1 MIQSM
6 TGFGSA
12 EKNGCKV
19 EIRSLNSRFLDIYI
33 KAPSFLTQYEMAFRN
48 LLKERFARGKFDVL
62 ISLSENVSADFKV
75 NTGIAGRL
83 YSSFR
88 RLQEELSLPG
98 ELDINMIAGFHSM
111 YLEADISYDAD
122 AVHEVFRQ
130 AMAGLEEM
138 RTKEGESLAAE
149 LLKLVASLDSMN
161 DQIKKVVKG
170 DVISAIRD
178 KFNERLQV
186 LLGEKDFDG
195 NRILQ
200 EAALM
205 AIKLDISEE
214 IARIDSHI
222 SQFREIL
229 DHHDIIGRKLDF
241 IVQEL
246 NREINTITSK
256 SIDYGITSLTVEM
269 KAVAEK
275 IKEQVQNIQ

>member
-1 MIQSM
+1 
-6 TGFGSA
+6 
-12 EKNGCKV
+12 
-19 EIRSLNSRFLDIYI
+19 
-33 KAPSFLTQYEMAFRN
+33 
-48 LLKERFARGKFDVL
+48 
-62 ISLSENVSADFKV
+62 
-75 NTGIAGRL
+75 
-83 YSSFR
+83 
-88 RLQEELSLPG
+88 
-98 ELDINMIAGFHSM
+98 M
-111 YLEADISYDAD
+111 YLETDIVYDAD

-130 AMAGLEEM
+130 AMDGLEEM
-138 RTKEGESLAAE
+138 RTREGESLSAE
-149 LLKLVASLDSMN
+149 LLRLVASLDSMN

-178 KFNERLQV
+178 KFNERLQA

-229 DHHDIIGRKLDF
+229 GHHDIIGRKLDF

>member
-1 MIQSM
+1 M

-33 KAPSFLTQYEMAFRN
+33 KAPSFLNQYEMAFRN
-48 LLKERFARGKFDVL
+48 LLKGRFARGKFDVL

-83 YSSFR
+83 LASFR

-98 ELDINMIAGFHSM
+98 DLDINMIAGFHSM
-111 YLEADISYDAD
+111 YLETDVVYDAD
-122 AVHEVFRQ
+122 TVHEVFRQ
-130 AMAGLEEM
+130 AMDSLEEM
-138 RTKEGESLAAE
+138 RRKEGASLAEE
-149 LLKLVASLDSMN
+149 LSRLVDSLAGMN
-161 DQIKKVVKG
+161 DGIRNEVKG
-170 DVISAIRD
+170 DVITAIRD
-178 KFNERLQV
+178 KFNEKLQA
-186 LLGEKDFDG
+186 LLNEKDFDG

-214 IARIDSHI
+214 LARVDSHI
-222 SQFREIL
+222 RQFREIL
-229 DHHDIIGRKLDF
+229 GSHDIIGRKLDF

-275 IKEQVQNIQ
+275 MKEQVQNIQ